1 MCCDRQVL
9 SDFGLKLTRREVRD
23 VVIELAASD
32 ADHVSV
38 EEFRE
43 AVSPKCL
50 GPIIGQKSAECT
62 NLRTDLLKLKLTLD
76 MRPTSRWLRE
86 CMWACGDS
94 WKSDAVS
101 STRSSCC

>member
-43 AVSPKCL
+43 AVSPMCL
-50 GPIIGQKSAECT
+50 GPVIGQKSAECI
-62 NLRTDLLKLKLTLD
+62 NLRADLRKLKRTLD